1 MLDSPDS
8 ALYGG
13 LLTPHAMSVFNRIAP
28 ILFTD
33 DRIDNRFA
41 AFRTNGIKGCMLLQV
56 RKRYYSEYVDNGR
69 NISSRTCVTCPTS
82 VPTAY
87 FRMYAATVCSRNR
100 DRRSWSNESGQP

>member
-1 MLDSPDS
+1 MFDLPDS

-13 LLTPHAMSVFNRIAP
+13 LLTPHAMPVFNRIAP

-33 DRIDNRFA
+33 DRINNRFA

-56 RKRYYSEYVDNGR
+56 QKQYYSECMDNEN
-69 NISSRTCVTCPTS
+69 NISPRTCVTCPTS

-87 FRMYAATVCSRNR
+87 FRLYAATACSRNR
-100 DRRSWSNESGQP
+100 DRRSWSNESGQT